1 MCWRLNLDLQCYN
14 LGIVGA
20 IVAPVSVAREY
31 WVRPTSAA
39 SPQAGTLNLP
49 TQPHLARAPRLGT
62 RALEL
67 PSDLSFRNRDPWA
80 ALISGRWEWTPRQYA
95 VAILLTNLIL
105 NILIATSLNAFVT
118 RAARPGL
125 LQDPTSI
132 LVDFLLMP
140 AVGAFYLWSIL
151 VIPALLRQLYGQ
163 NFLTDNEGVD
173 EIVRDLSRRLYAGWA
188 LIASAVIAVI
198 VMLLFIGSYRGW
210 YPWPQLPSF
219 FNHSLV
225 FTWLKAPMWFLTIYT
240 LCFGLF
246 NVGSTILGLRSIFR
260 EQSLN
265 ISPWHPDRC
274 GGLKSV
280 STYSM
285 TLGYSIAVVG
295 LTLSV
300 QTIQEIQRGTFGTSY
315 LTWLG
320 LGAYL
325 IFAPLIFFLPLGTAH
340 AAMTKAKNTQLLQL
354 SQQFD
359 TQYQRIS
366 EALRLG
372 DVDYS
377 GNVTRI
383 ETLQKLYMITEQF
396 TIWPFDTVNL
406 RRFLTITLVP
416 LLPAVGSIAL
426 ELF

>member
-1 MCWRLNLDLQCYN
+1 MEF
-14 LGIVGA
+14 
-20 IVAPVSVAREY
+20 P
-31 WVRPTSAA
+31 P
-39 SPQAGTLNLP
+39 
-49 TQPHLARAPRLGT
+49 
-62 RALEL
+62 
-67 PSDLSFRNRDPWA
+67 DLSFRNKDPWA
-80 ALISGRWEWTPRQYA
+80 SLISRRLGWTPRLYA
-95 VAILLTNLIL
+95 VAILMANLIV
-105 NILIATSLNAFVT
+105 NVFIAASLNAFVT
-118 RAARPGL
+118 QSGRPGL
-125 LQDPTSI
+125 IQDPTSI

-140 AVGAFYLWSIL
+140 AIGAFYIWSIA
-151 VIPALLRQLYGQ
+151 VIPVLLRQLYGQ
-163 NFLTDNEGVD
+163 NFLTDNEGVN
-173 EIVRDLSRRLYAGWA
+173 EIVRNLSRRLYASWA
-188 LIASAVIAVI
+188 LVASVGIAV
-198 VMLLFIGSYRGW
+198 VVTLLFIGTYRGW
-210 YPWPQLPSF
+210 YPWPQLLSF
-219 FNHSLV
+219 FSHSGSL
-225 FTWLKAPMWFLTIYT
+225 TWLKAPMWFLTIYG

-246 NVGSTILGLRSIFR
+246 NVGTTILALRSIFR

-300 QTIQEIQRGTFGTSY
+300 QTIQEIQRGTFGSSY
-315 LTWLG
+315 FTWLG

-325 IFAPLIFFLPLGTAH
+325 ILAPLIFFLPLGTAH
-340 AAMTKAKNTQLLQL
+340 SAMTKAKNTQLLQL

-359 TQYQRIS
+359 VQYQKIS
-366 EALRLG
+366 ETVKRG

-377 GNVTRI
+377 GNVARI
-383 ETLQKLYMITEQF
+383 ETLQKLYVITEQF

-426 ELF
+426 ELI